1 MYTMVQKRQL
11 DLDLRQHHLTLQ
23 IEQVHPP
30 TENNYIADPAVY
42 YTCKTFFPYS
52 DLLCVQST
60 AYSELDRDIEVHLL
74 HVDH

>member
-30 TENNYIADPAVY
+30 TENNYIADPAAY
-42 YTCKTFFPYS
+42 YTCKTLFQYS
-52 DLLCVQST
+52 DLLRVQST
-60 AYSELDRDIEVHLL
+60 AYSEFDREIEVHLL
-74 HVDH
+74 QVDH